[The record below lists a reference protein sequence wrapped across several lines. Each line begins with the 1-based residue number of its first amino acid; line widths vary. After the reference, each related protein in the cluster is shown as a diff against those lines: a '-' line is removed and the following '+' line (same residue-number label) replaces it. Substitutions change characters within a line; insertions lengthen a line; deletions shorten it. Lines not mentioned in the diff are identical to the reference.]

1 MKLERA
7 WEEVE
12 GEGDD
17 GGRREDYDLRRIVEK
32 EVEQWERW
40 KPRMWKKQEAWSAS
54 YSELGL
60 NHIRPAGN

>member
-1 MKLERA
+1 M
-7 WEEVE
+7 
-12 GEGDD
+12 
-17 GGRREDYDLRRIVEK
+17 GGRREDCDLRKIVEK

-40 KPRMWKKQEAWSAS
+40 KTRMWKKQEAWSAS